1 MQDGS
6 TTPRFFTT
14 KELADFLRTTPKG
27 VYHLVARGQLP
38 QPRHRG
44 RRLLFDLDEVLA
56 SLSESRVPSPTQE

>member
-1 MQDGS
+1 MPNGS
-6 TTPRFFTT
+6 PMPRFFTT

-38 QPRHRG
+38 QPHHRG

>member
-1 MQDGS
+1 MPNG
-6 TTPRFFTT
+6 TLTPRFCTT

-38 QPRHRG
+38 QPCHRG

-56 SLSESRVPSPTQE
+56 SLSESRAPSPTQE